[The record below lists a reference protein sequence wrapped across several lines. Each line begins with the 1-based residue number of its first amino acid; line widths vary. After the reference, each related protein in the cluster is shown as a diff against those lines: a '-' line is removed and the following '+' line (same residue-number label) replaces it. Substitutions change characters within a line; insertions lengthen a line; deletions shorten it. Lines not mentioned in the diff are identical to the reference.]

1 MMGSAMLLLTQM
13 VLRARAEDD
22 VGTLRMLPNQMFA
35 PTIAMQVALTA
46 TLNPDY
52 PLLADTAIDLRGVP
66 GPRAGSTWLGIDGH
80 IGIDALGAATGDPE
94 TKGPAVFEAR
104 LTPWHRTS
112 QSAPIVAAQ
121 DLRVATLSARRDR
134 PMDIEFAAQ
143 LQVIDWSGG
152 LYLPANRPGDLDAR
166 IVIGLR
172 ALGAEW
178 RRAPRSAG
186 PSEDLY
192 GASLGGLSG
201 ELVYGRRFGRCATL
215 TGHLGASADW
225 SIGARH
231 GFVATTETEVWI
243 GGVLDLGV
251 HDALRL
257 YAGTRTLDE
266 STDGSLYLP
275 TLTLGWR
282 ATW

>member
-1 MMGSAMLLLTQM
+1 
-13 VLRARAEDD
+13 VLCARADDD

-52 PLLADTAIDLRGVP
+52 PLLADTAVDLRGVP
-66 GPRAGSTWLGIDGH
+66 GPRPGSTWLGFDGH
-80 IGIDALGAATGDPE
+80 ISIDALAAATGSP
-94 TKGPAVFEAR
+94 KAMGPPVFEAR

-121 DLRVATLSARRDR
+121 DLRVATISVRRDR
-134 PMDIEFAAQ
+134 PMDIELAAE
-143 LQVIDWSGG
+143 LHVIDWSGG
-152 LYLPANRPGDLDAR
+152 VYLPANRPGDLDAR
-166 IVIGLR
+166 IVIGMR

-178 RRAPRSAG
+178 RRAPSRLGA
-186 PSEDLY
+186 EDLY
-192 GASLGGLSG
+192 GAEDVYGAEDLYGAALGGLSG
-201 ELVYGRRFGRCATL
+201 ELVYGRRFGHNTTL

-225 SIGARH
+225 AVGARH

-243 GGVLDLGV
+243 GGVLDLGIYNAV
-251 HDALRL
+251 RL

-266 STDGSLYLP
+266 STDASRYLP
-275 TLTLGWR
+275 TLTLAWR